1 MAYQGRKKGKG
12 RRTNKKQSW
21 RKKICLHAIV
31 TVPEPKPGKL
41 LIQPSLWNVS
51 LLLEMHFP
59 EGCICAARHAPQEHL
74 LLKADPSP
82 CELVGESPAHP
93 APNFIQLSSG
103 ASHSWQY
110 HQFTHGVID
119 NLLGQGTAYLCVPQA
134 QVPGG
139 LGVLLPGGMAVPKSV
154 LEEGFIPCC
163 GSSRAVS
170 LFLGRNGRG
179 QWPVRLWRR
188 GGWEKG
194 LSCWAVFH
202 ADRGDLWAA
211 RK

>member
-51 LLLEMHFP
+51 LLLEMRFP

-119 NLLGQGTAYLCVPQA
+119 NLLGRAQRIVVFPKLKSQEGWVCFFPVAWQYLN
-134 QVPGG
+134 
-139 LGVLLPGGMAVPKSV
+139 
-154 LEEGFIPCC
+154 PCWKK
-163 GSSRAVS
+163 GSSHAVVHHVLS
-170 LFLGRNGRG
+170 LC
-179 QWPVRLWRR
+179 
-188 GGWEKG
+188 
-194 LSCWAVFH
+194 S
-202 ADRGDLWAA
+202 
-211 RK
+211 